1 MQGLAGLGYEIVEQ
15 PMLDV
20 QRGIPKMKDAAEMLA
35 DFGRYGDTY
44 VVHAAEGETV
54 IPLEV
59 LDANPKLK
67 SMLFAQ
73 MQDMGIEPER
83 YIVGNE
89 LNSINPV
96 TGQPEFFLK
105 KLFRGIKKAV
115 KKVGKILKK
124 IAPIVLPIVAPFLLP
139 AMPIAFATGLGS
151 LAGGLISGASFKD
164 ALKGAVISGGLAG
177 LGNMAFR
184 DGGTFFGSKAAAG
197 GQLGDVGLRE
207 AFSFDNPFTAA
218 VPDAVGTA
226 QQAVADRTAA
236 AQVQSLSNLPQ
247 EALGDLPMSGNE
259 ALQQQALVDSQLMT
273 PDGQIAP
280 SSVTGTEVPI
290 TGQTPS
296 PQIKPVVPARPSLT
310 DALKQTVTPGD
321 NYGPTDFYSDFL
333 SPSRES
339 IQPNMAEITT
349 NAAKE
354 AAEEI
359 ATTNQALTS
368 AGLEPLSQA
377 AQDQIVQSTLASAT
391 TSAGPSLL
399 AKYGPLAGTAVGA
412 GITSDALLGTNIFS
426 EPEIGPP
433 GLVSRET
440 GFDYLEKDPLKYGFD
455 RTKFYGDN
463 PFYQGFA
470 GEDEQ
475 QVATTL
481 DPTMM
486 PTYTASNFVNPY
498 LAPMSQR
505 VMGAA
510 SGGEIVGPGTGTSD
524 SIPALL
530 SDGEFVLTAKAVR
543 NAGNGDRRKGAQKMY
558 DFMRSLENGAA

>member
-15 PMLDV
+15 PMLDN
-20 QRGIPKMKDAAEMLA
+20 QRGIPEMKNAADMLA

-54 IPLEV
+54 VPLEV

-67 SMLFAQ
+67 SMLFSQ
-73 MQDMGIEPER
+73 MQEMGIEPER

-105 KLFRGIKKAV
+105 KLFKGIKKAV
-115 KKVGKILKK
+115 KKVGNVLKK

-151 LAGGLISGASFKD
+151 LAGGLVSGQSFKD

-197 GQLGDVGLRE
+197 GQLGDVSIGE
-207 AFSFDNPFTAA
+207 AFSLDNPFTAA
-218 VPDAVGTA
+218 APEAVTTA

-236 AQVQSLSNLPQ
+236 AQAQYLNTLPQ
-247 EALGDLPMSGNE
+247 ETLGDLPVTGPE
-259 ALQQQALVDSQLMT
+259 ATAPVDAQLMT
-273 PDGQIAP
+273 PDAQTVATKVVPDAPTLAP
-280 SSVTGTEVPI
+280 SV
-290 TGQTPS
+290 
-296 PQIKPVVPARPSLT
+296 RPSFT

-321 NYGPTDFYSDFL
+321 NYGITDFYSDYL
-333 SPSRES
+333 SPSREA
-339 IQPNMAEITT
+339 IQPNMAEVTT
-349 NAAKE
+349 QAAQE
-354 AAEEI
+354 AATEI
-359 ATTNQALTS
+359 AATNTALTN
-368 AGLEPLSQA
+368 AGLEPLTQA

-391 TSAGPSLL
+391 KNAGPSLL

-440 GFDYLEKDPLKYGFD
+440 GFDYLERDPLKYGFD
-455 RTKFYGDN
+455 RAKFFGDN
-463 PFYQGFA
+463 PYYQGF
-470 GEDEQ
+470 GQQE
-475 QVATTL
+475 QVAAM
-481 DPTMM
+481 DPVD
-486 PTYTASNFVNPY
+486 PSFVPAYTAENFVNPY
-498 LAPMSQR
+498 LGPMSR
-505 VMGAA
+505 ATMPLRAK

-530 SDGEFVLTAKAVR
+530 SDGEFVLTARAVR

>member
-1 MQGLAGLGYEIVEQ
+1 MQGLAGLGYEVVEQ
-15 PMLDV
+15 PMLDN
-20 QRGIPKMKDAAEMLA
+20 QRGIPEMKNAADMLA

-54 IPLEV
+54 VPLEV

-67 SMLFAQ
+67 SMLFSQ
-73 MQDMGIEPER
+73 MQEMGIEPER

-105 KLFRGIKKAV
+105 KLFKGIKKAV
-115 KKVGKILKK
+115 KKVGSVLKK

-151 LAGGLISGASFKD
+151 LAGGLISGQSFKD
-164 ALKGAVISGGLAG
+164 SLKGAVISGGLAG

-197 GQLGDVGLRE
+197 GQLGDVSIGE

-218 VPDAVGTA
+218 APEAVATA

-236 AQVQSLSNLPQ
+236 ATTQALNTLPQ
-247 EALGDLPMSGNE
+247 EALGDIPMTGPE
-259 ALQQQALVDSQLMT
+259 AVAPVDAQLMT
-273 PDGQIAP
+273 PDSQTVAPNVVPDAPALAP
-280 SSVTGTEVPI
+280 SV
-290 TGQTPS
+290 
-296 PQIKPVVPARPSLT
+296 RPSLT

-321 NYGPTDFYSDFL
+321 NYGITDFYSDYL
-333 SPSRES
+333 SPSREA
-339 IQPNMAEITT
+339 IQPNMAEVTT
-349 NAAKE
+349 QAAQD
-354 AAEEI
+354 AATEI
-359 ATTNQALTS
+359 AATNTALTN
-368 AGLEPLSQA
+368 AGLEPLTQT

-391 TSAGPSLL
+391 KNAGPSLL

-440 GFDYLEKDPLKYGFD
+440 GFDLLERDPLKYGFD
-455 RTKFYGDN
+455 RAKFFGDN
-463 PFYQGFA
+463 PYYQGF
-470 GEDEQ
+470 GQQE
-475 QVATTL
+475 QVAAI
-481 DPTMM
+481 DPVD
-486 PTYTASNFVNPY
+486 PSFVPPYTAENFVNPY
-498 LAPMSQR
+498 LGPMSR
-505 VMGAA
+505 ATMPLRAK

-530 SDGEFVLTAKAVR
+530 SDGEFVLTARAVR

>member
-1 MQGLAGLGYEIVEQ
+1 MQGLAGLGYEVVEQ
-15 PMLDV
+15 PMLDN
-20 QRGIPKMKDAAEMLA
+20 QHGIPEMKNAADMLA

-54 IPLEV
+54 VPLEV

-67 SMLFAQ
+67 SMLFSQ
-73 MQDMGIEPER
+73 MQEMGIEPER

-105 KLFRGIKKAV
+105 KLFKGIKKAV
-115 KKVGKILKK
+115 KKVGSVLKK

-151 LAGGLISGASFKD
+151 LAGGLISGQSLKD
-164 ALKGAVISGGLAG
+164 SLKGAVISGGLAG

-218 VPDAVGTA
+218 VPDAVGAA

-236 AQVQSLSNLPQ
+236 AQAQYLNTLPQ
-247 EALGDLPMSGNE
+247 EALGDIPVTGPE
-259 ALQQQALVDSQLMT
+259 AVAPVDAQLMT
-273 PDGQIAP
+273 PDAQTVATNVVPDAPNLVVPDAPNLAP
-280 SSVTGTEVPI
+280 SV
-290 TGQTPS
+290 
-296 PQIKPVVPARPSLT
+296 RPSLT

-321 NYGPTDFYSDFL
+321 NYGITDFYSDYL
-333 SPSRES
+333 SPSREA
-339 IQPNMAEITT
+339 IQPNMAEVTT
-349 NAAKE
+349 QAAQD
-354 AAEEI
+354 AATEI
-359 ATTNQALTS
+359 AATNTALTN
-368 AGLEPLSQA
+368 AGLEPLTQT
-377 AQDQIVQSTLASAT
+377 AQDQIFQSTLASAT
-391 TSAGPSLL
+391 KKAGPTLL

-412 GITSDALLGTNIFS
+412 GLTSDALLGTNIFS

-440 GFDYLEKDPLKYGFD
+440 GFDYLERDPLKYGFD
-455 RTKFYGDN
+455 RTKFFGDN
-463 PFYQGFA
+463 PYYQGF
-470 GEDEQ
+470 GQQE
-475 QVATTL
+475 QVAAMNPV
-481 DPTMM
+481 DPSFV
-486 PTYTASNFVNPY
+486 PAYTADNFVNPY
-498 LAPMSQR
+498 LGPMSRSTMPLRAQ
-505 VMGAA
+505 

-530 SDGEFVLTAKAVR
+530 SDGEFVLTAQAVR